1 MMTRKRMLMTVFTPS
16 RVVSAAALLA
26 IGFAAG
32 SWNATSV
39 ALAHRSFSEG
49 GQNAGKVFE
58 LRTYTAPEGKLPNL
72 QARFRDHTIRIFN
85 KHGMKSVGYW
95 VPQDAPARDNTLVY
109 IISHDSRE
117 AAKKN
122 WADFQA
128 DPEWKKVAAESQV
141 DGRIVS
147 GVVSVFMDA
156 TDYSPIK

>member
-1 MMTRKRMLMTVFTPS
+1 MTVFSPS
-16 RVVSAAALLA
+16 RIASAVALLA

-32 SWNATSV
+32 SWNASTV
-39 ALAHRSFSEG
+39 AHAQG
-49 GQNAGKVFE
+49 AGKVYE
-58 LRTYTAPEGKLPNL
+58 LRTYTAPDGKLPNL

-95 VPQDAPARDNTLVY
+95 VPQDAPNKDNTLIY
-109 IISHDSRE
+109 IIAHDSRE

-128 DPEWKKVAAESQV
+128 DPEWKKVSAESQV
-141 DGRIVS
+141 DGPIVTK
-147 GVVSVFMDA
+147 VVSIFMDA

>member
-1 MMTRKRMLMTVFTPS
+1 MTALPPS
-16 RVVSAAALLA
+16 RIVSAVVLLA
-26 IGFAAG
+26 VGFAFG
-32 SWNATSV
+32 SWNASSV
-39 ALAHRSFSEG
+39 AHA
-49 GQNAGKVFE
+49 QNAGKVYE
-58 LRTYTAPEGKLPNL
+58 MRTYTAPEGKLPNL

-95 VPQDAPARDNTLVY
+95 VPQDAPAKDNTLVY

-122 WADFQA
+122 WAAFQA
-128 DPEWKKVAAESQV
+128 DPEWKKVSAESQV

-147 GVVSVFMDA
+147 GVVSVFMEA

>member
-1 MMTRKRMLMTVFTPS
+1 MFMAALTPTRIISAMAFVAFGFILGISASSVGATPS
-16 RVVSAAALLA
+16 VGLPAQ
-26 IGFAAG
+26 
-32 SWNATSV
+32 
-39 ALAHRSFSEG
+39 G
-49 GQNAGKVFE
+49 GGKVFE

-85 KHGMKSVGYW
+85 KHGMRSVGYW
-95 VPQDAPARDNTLVY
+95 VPLDAPTKDNTLVY

-117 AAKKN
+117 QAKKN